1 MIKTNKYKNVKVE
14 IDDEKFDSKAEA
26 RRYAELKLLAS
37 VGVITQLKRQV
48 VYELA
53 PSVIINGRKRPP
65 LRYIADFEY
74 VEHGKLIVA
83 DVKGMLTP
91 IYKLKRHLMMSVYG
105 LAILETK

>member
-1 MIKTNKYKNVKVE
+1 MNKYRNTKVE
-14 IDDEKFDSKAEA
+14 INGLKFDSKAELN
-26 RRYAELKLLAS
+26 RYAELKLLES

-74 VEHGKLIVA
+74 VEHGKLIVE
-83 DVKGMLTP
+83 DVKGILTKVY
-91 IYKLKRHLMMSVYG
+91 IIKRHLMKSIYG
-105 LAILETK
+105 IDILETK